1 MNRRHLMAAMM
12 AAGLSSAVL
21 AETPPAPAPA
31 AAATDN
37 AEAQALLTRAD
48 EFRNFRGK
56 AFSFDLTLVS
66 HEEGE
71 ASKSFKLNARILN
84 PHTSLVVYADPP
96 SEQGKALLMDGNNL
110 WFSTPTNSKPLRIT
124 PQQRLLGEASN
135 GDVASTDF
143 SGDYSPS
150 VVARES
156 LDGANTIKLEL
167 AAKPGS
173 LAAYG
178 KIWLW
183 VRANDAAPVKA
194 DFFGPSGKL
203 LKTAHYRKY
212 ETLASLGG
220 KRQLTELEIVN
231 ALNPGKRTVMQY
243 AGFKLGEL
251 PETMFTTA
259 YLTRLR

>member
-1 MNRRHLMAAMM
+1 MNCKHLITALLATS
-12 AAGLSSAVL
+12 LSTALL
-21 AETPPAPAPA
+21 AETPNTIVTKTV
-31 AAATDN
+31 ATSDS
-37 AEAQALLTRAD
+37 EAQALLTKAD

-66 HEEGE
+66 HEEGL
-71 ASKSFKLNARILN
+71 ASKSFKLDARILN

-96 SEQGKALLMDGNNL
+96 SERGKALLMDGNNL

-143 SGDYSPS
+143 SGDYTPS

-156 LDGANTIKLEL
+156 LDGADTVKLEL
-167 AAKPGS
+167 MAKAGS

-178 KIWLW
+178 KVMLW
-183 VRANDAAPVKA
+183 VRSNDAAPVKA
-194 DFFGPSGKL
+194 EFIGPSGKL
-203 LKTAHYRKY
+203 LKTAYYRKY

-231 ALNPGKRTVMQY
+231 ALDPGKRTVMQY
-243 AGFKLGEL
+243 AGFKLGEM
-251 PETMFTTA
+251 PESMFTTA
-259 YLTRLR
+259 YLSKLR